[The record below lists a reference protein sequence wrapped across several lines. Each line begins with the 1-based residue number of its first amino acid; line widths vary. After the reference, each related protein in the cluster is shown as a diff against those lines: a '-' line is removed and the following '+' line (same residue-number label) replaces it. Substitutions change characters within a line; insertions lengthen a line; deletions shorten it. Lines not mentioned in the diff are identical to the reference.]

1 AGGQRERATQHRRI
15 CRRQGGQ
22 DARGRPVSTISEHP
36 QAGSAIPHDY
46 SKRMMLFGGR
56 SSGELTAKVAG
67 KLGLD
72 VGAVTLKTFAN
83 GEVYC
88 KYGES
93 IRGADVFIVQS
104 TCANEQTEMTPNDAL
119 MELLVMIDAAQGASA
134 HRIIAVM
141 PWFGYARQDKKSQP
155 REPIT
160 ARVVAKCLEAVGVD
174 RVLAMDLHSGQ
185 IQGFFEVPVDHMTAM
200 PMLTQYFMDQHFD
213 EELVIVS
220 PDAGRVKVARNFAR
234 KIGCHWAVME
244 KERPAQQVAAIGYVV
259 GDVKGKTAV
268 LVDDMIDTAGTLCAA
283 ARTVLDEGAA
293 RVIACATHGIFSGPA
308 YDRLAFDESGIER
321 IVVTDTVPL
330 RPSAPDNITQLS
342 TAQTLADSIRRIF
355 ADDSVSEIFA
365 GENQLF

>member
-1 AGGQRERATQHRRI
+1 M
-15 CRRQGGQ
+15 
-22 DARGRPVSTISEHP
+22 TIVEENPRMAS
-36 QAGSAIPHDY
+36 SLSHDY
-46 SKRMMLFGGR
+46 TKKLMVFGGR
-56 SSGELTAKVAG
+56 ASQELAARIAAKLEVD
-67 KLGLD
+67 LGQVDLR
-72 VGAVTLKTFAN
+72 TFAD

-88 KYGES
+88 RYNES
-93 IRGADVFIVQS
+93 IRGADVFLVQS
-104 TCANEQTEMTPNDAL
+104 TAANTGHRMTPNDAL
-119 MELLVMIDAAQGASA
+119 VELLAMVDAAQGASA

-141 PWFGYARQDKKSQP
+141 PWYGYARQDKKSQP

-174 RVLAMDLHSGQ
+174 RVLTMDLHSGQ
-185 IQGFFEVPVDHMTAM
+185 VQGFFEVPVDHMTAM

-234 KIGCHWAVME
+234 KVGVHWAVME
-244 KERPAQQVAAIGYVV
+244 KERPAQQVAEIGYVV
-259 GDVKGKTAV
+259 GEVEGRTAV

-293 RVIACATHGIFSGPA
+293 RVIACATHGVFSHPA
-308 YDRLAFDESGIER
+308 YERLPYEDSGIER
-321 IVVTDTVPL
+321 IVVTDTIAQE
-330 RPSAPDNITQLS
+330 RAGKPDNIVVLS
-342 TAQTLADSIRRIF
+342 AAQTLADSIRRIF

>member
-1 AGGQRERATQHRRI
+1 MATLEER
-15 CRRQGGQ
+15 
-22 DARGRPVSTISEHP
+22 P
-36 QAGSAIPHDY
+36 QAVSSIPQDY
-46 SKRMMLFGGR
+46 TKRLMVFGGR
-56 SSGELTAKVAG
+56 CSMELAARIAG
-67 KLGLD
+67 KLD
-72 VGAVTLKTFAN
+72 VDLGRADLRTFAD

-88 KYGES
+88 RYEES
-93 IRGADVFIVQS
+93 IRGADVFLIQS
-104 TCANEQTEMTPNDAL
+104 TAPNAAQDMTPNDAL

-155 REPIT
+155 REPIS
-160 ARVVAKCLEAVGVD
+160 ARVVAKALEAVGVD

-185 IQGFFEVPVDHMTAM
+185 VQGFFEVPVDHMTAM
-200 PMLTQYFMDQHFD
+200 PMLTQWFMDQAFT

-244 KERPAQQVAAIGYVV
+244 KERPAQQVAEIGYVV

-293 RVIACATHGIFSGPA
+293 RIIAVATHGIFSGPA
-308 YDRLAFDESGIER
+308 YERLAFDESGIER

>member
-1 AGGQRERATQHRRI
+1 M
-15 CRRQGGQ
+15 
-22 DARGRPVSTISEHP
+22 TIVEESP
-36 QAGSAIPHDY
+36 RMASSLSHDY
-46 SKRMMLFGGR
+46 TKKLMVFGGR
-56 SSGELTAKVAG
+56 SSQELAARIAAKLEVD
-67 KLGLD
+67 LGQVDLR
-72 VGAVTLKTFAN
+72 TFAD

-88 KYGES
+88 RYNES
-93 IRGADVFIVQS
+93 IRGADVFLVQS
-104 TCANEQTEMTPNDAL
+104 TAANAGHRMTPNDAL
-119 MELLVMIDAAQGASA
+119 VELLAMVDAAQGASA

-141 PWFGYARQDKKSQP
+141 PWYGYARQDKKSQP

-174 RVLAMDLHSGQ
+174 RVLTMDLHSGQ
-185 IQGFFEVPVDHMTAM
+185 VQGFFEVPVDHMTAM

-234 KIGCHWAVME
+234 KVGVHWAVME
-244 KERPAQQVAAIGYVV
+244 KERPAQQVAEIGYVV
-259 GDVKGKTAV
+259 GEVEGRTAV

-293 RVIACATHGIFSGPA
+293 RVIACATHGVFSHPA
-308 YDRLAFDESGIER
+308 FERLPYEDSGIER
-321 IVVTDTVPL
+321 IVVTDTIAQE
-330 RPSAPDNITQLS
+330 RPGRPDNIVVLS
-342 TAQTLADSIRRIF
+342 AAQTLADSIRRIF